1 MATSTEKNTPSPE
14 KLLGNRVTRLTK
26 AHDLVKNHTFLAGSV
41 GFIPIPL
48 IDIAALSTIQLKML
62 YSLARRYKVPF
73 SKNVVKSLI
82 TSLIG
87 GSASVS
93 IALPLGSFFKAIP
106 IIGQTSGMIST
117 SLIGSASTYAIG
129 KIFIAHFESGG
140 TFLDFDVERAR
151 THFKELYDE
160 GKRFV
165 NTEENEKANK

>member
-1 MATSTEKNTPSPE
+1 MATSKEKKPQTTEN
-14 KLLGNRVTRLTK
+14 LLGNRVTRLAK

-41 GFIPIPL
+41 GFVPLPL

-73 SKNVVKSLI
+73 SKNIVKSLI
-82 TSLIG
+82 TALIG

-93 IALPLGSFFKAIP
+93 IALPLSSFLKAIP

-129 KIFIAHFESGG
+129 KIFVAHFESGG
-140 TFLDFDVERAR
+140 TFLDFDAERAR
-151 THFKELYDE
+151 EHFKELYDE
-160 GKRFV
+160 GKQFV
-165 NTEENEKANK
+165 NTEENAKANK